1 MELIT
6 YLSAKYDEVLIDGS
20 KVMRSKMEHL
30 WITFL
35 ETRGKGKFDMK
46 RTGFEMSNGNGMNCL
61 MNFERVTSAMLAACE
76 EGNEERD
83 WFADKIPK
91 WNKLTAALYDTA
103 CFFKSQKKR
112 DPEQCDQILYALW
125 CG

>member
-1 MELIT
+1 
-6 YLSAKYDEVLIDGS
+6 
-20 KVMRSKMEHL
+20 
-30 WITFL
+30 
-35 ETRGKGKFDMK
+35 
-46 RTGFEMSNGNGMNCL
+46 MNCL
-61 MNFERVTSAMLAACE
+61 MNFEKVTSGMVAAYE
-76 EGNEERD
+76 EGSEEHD
-83 WFADKIPK
+83 WLADKIPK